1 MLKYIKRPFSR
12 NAAELSEFPAPTFS
26 RKTPGMVCDVAVLQL
41 QRKIKNTLWKQMH
54 ELLPLPVRVYVH
66 EQAAPVSKLTG
77 LYMHKCVNVNK

>member
-1 MLKYIKRPFSR
+1 
-12 NAAELSEFPAPTFS
+12 
-26 RKTPGMVCDVAVLQL
+26 MVCDVAVLQL

-77 LYMHKCVNVNK
+77 LYMHKRVNVNK